1 MSIQLIRE
9 IMETREEIIRKT
21 GKRYLLN
28 TQISLDIGMNPRK
41 LGTAYSSNKIVF
53 NKKAMSGLGIV
64 DIRRV
69 VIHEFFHIIAFHEY
83 KGENIGHGK
92 KYKDLLAQYGFD
104 REIGKSKTKIDSS
117 KIDVSDYKYT
127 VHCECCGKIIGYRNR
142 KVNVDSLRSKCCK
155 ANVVF
160 VENK

>member
-21 GKRYLLN
+21 GKRYLLK
-28 TQISLDIGMNPRK
+28 TKISLGIGMNPRK

-53 NKKAMSGLGIV
+53 NKKALNELSLEDV
-64 DIRRV
+64 RKV

-83 KGENIGHGK
+83 KGENVGHGK

-104 REIGKSKTKIDSS
+104 REFGKTKIRTSR
-117 KIDVSDYKYT
+117 KIDISDYKYT
-127 VHCECCGKIIGYRNR
+127 VHCECCGKVIAYRNR
-142 KVNVDSLRSKCCK
+142 KVNADNLRSKCCK

-160 VENK
+160 IENR

>member
-1 MSIQLIRE
+1 MSVQLVRE
-9 IMETREEIIRKT
+9 IMNVREEIIRKT

-28 TQISLDIGMNPRK
+28 TQISLGIGMNPRK

-53 NKKAMSGLGIV
+53 NKKAMGELSIV
-64 DIRRV
+64 DIRKV

-92 KYKDLLAQYGFD
+92 KYKDLLAQYGFSK
-104 REIGKSKTKIDSS
+104 EIGRTRIQTSRKVDR
-117 KIDVSDYKYT
+117 DDFKYT

-155 ANVVF
+155 ANVIF
-160 VENK
+160 VENR